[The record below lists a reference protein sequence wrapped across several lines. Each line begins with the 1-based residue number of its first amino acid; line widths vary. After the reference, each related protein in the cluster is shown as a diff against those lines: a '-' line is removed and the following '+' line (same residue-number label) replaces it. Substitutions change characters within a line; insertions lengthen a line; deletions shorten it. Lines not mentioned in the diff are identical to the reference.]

1 MKNRSRDHLIIGIN
15 FIISSLL
22 WFQWV
27 ESTIM
32 GVIWLCLGLVELL
45 GALITKKKEKK

>member
-1 MKNRSRDHLIIGIN
+1 MKNSSRDYLTIGIS

-22 WFQWV
+22 WFQFV
-27 ESTIM
+27 DSTIM

-45 GALITKKKEKK
+45 VALITKKKEKK

>member
-1 MKNRSRDHLIIGIN
+1 MKNSSRDYFILGVN

-27 ESTIM
+27 QNTIM

-45 GALITKKKEKK
+45 VALIIKKKEKK

>member
-1 MKNRSRDHLIIGIN
+1 MKNSSLDYLIIGIN

-27 ESTIM
+27 KNTTL
-32 GVIWLCLGLVELL
+32 GVIWLCIGLVELL
-45 GALITKKKEKK
+45 VALIIKKKEQK